1 MNYKLNDMINYNY
14 WCLNTKC
21 FLTSKIQRAKE
32 EKDKDKEELCKEC
45 KEPLKLIG
53 IATNI
58 AHQGTRESNL
68 KR

>member
-1 MNYKLNDMINYNY
+1 MINYNY

-21 FLTSKIQRAKE
+21 LLTSKIQRAKE
-32 EKDKDKEELCKEC
+32 EKDKDVEELCHEC

-53 IATNI
+53 IAVNI

>member
-1 MNYKLNDMINYNY
+1 MINYNF

-32 EKDKDKEELCKEC
+32 EKDQDTEELCKEC

-53 IATNI
+53 IAVNI

>member
-1 MNYKLNDMINYNY
+1 METIYNH

-21 FLTSKIQRAKE
+21 FLTSKIQITKDS
-32 EKDKDKEELCKEC
+32 KDKDKIEICKEC

-58 AHQGTRESNL
+58 AHVGTQESNN

>member
-1 MNYKLNDMINYNY
+1 MINFNY

-32 EKDKDKEELCKEC
+32 EKDQDTEELCKEC

-53 IATNI
+53 IATSI
-58 AHQGTRESNL
+58 AHIGTQESNN

>member
-1 MNYKLNDMINYNY
+1 MINYNY

-32 EKDKDKEELCKEC
+32 EQDQDKEELCHEC

-53 IATNI
+53 IATSI
-58 AHQGTRESNL
+58 AHIGTQESNN